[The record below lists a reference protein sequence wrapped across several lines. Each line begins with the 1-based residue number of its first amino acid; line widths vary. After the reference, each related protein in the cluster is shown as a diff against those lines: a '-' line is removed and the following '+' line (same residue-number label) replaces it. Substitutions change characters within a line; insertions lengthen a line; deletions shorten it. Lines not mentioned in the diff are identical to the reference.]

1 MCDKALHIATVLKDI
16 KKLIP
21 DENRKQHNII
31 EKLIENVFF
40 KAPELCNSYWLVV
53 HDHLTRTF
61 NNGLVW
67 EESVCMT
74 YNEGYKNYIEK
85 YPKEKF

>member
-1 MCDKALHIATVLKDI
+1 MCDKALDIAIVLKNI
-16 KKLIP
+16 KELIP
-21 DENRKQHNII
+21 AENRKQHKII
-31 EKLIENVFF
+31 KNLIENVFF
-40 KAPELCNSYWLVV
+40 KAPELCNSYWHVV

-74 YNEGYKNYIEK
+74 YNEGYKNYVKK